1 MKFTIDLNSVGKRI
15 FQENNDLKSKLSMS
29 PNDLDNLEKND
40 YNDIITLTNQIIN
53 DKLPWNEKRQNI
65 IDVLKSAFE
74 ICYINNINLQDFIQ
88 ITIDGDKI
96 TVNEE
101 A

>member
-1 MKFTIDLNSVGKRI
+1 MKFAIDLNSVGKRI

-40 YNDIITLTNQIIN
+40 YNDIITLTNQIIK
-53 DKLPWNEKRQNI
+53 DKLPFNEKRQNI
-65 IDVLKSAFE
+65 IDILKSAFE